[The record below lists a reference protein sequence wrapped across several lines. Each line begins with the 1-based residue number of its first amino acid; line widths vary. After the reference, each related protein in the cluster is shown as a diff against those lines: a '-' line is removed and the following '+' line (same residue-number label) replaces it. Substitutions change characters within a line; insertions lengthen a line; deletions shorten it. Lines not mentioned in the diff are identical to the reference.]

1 MQNETSQG
9 HKIDKISC
17 LKQGSEINDF
27 FLKQGQGL
35 KNSAAHLYSNFP
47 WVSLPPGYILVNQLA
62 GRRVAY
68 EQALHIFLVRLSRD
82 VSRLLKKG
90 SLMAG

>member
-9 HKIDKISC
+9 RKIDKISC

-35 KNSAAHLYSNFP
+35 KNSAAHLYSNSP
-47 WVSLPPGYILVNQLA
+47 CLPPPPP
-62 GRRVAY
+62 
-68 EQALHIFLVRLSRD
+68 RD
-82 VSRLLKKG
+82 TS
-90 SLMAG
+90 

>member
-9 HKIDKISC
+9 RKIDKISC

-35 KNSAAHLYSNFP
+35 KNSAAHLYSNSP
-47 WVSLPPGYILVNQLA
+47 CLPPLPPGHILVN
-62 GRRVAY
+62 
-68 EQALHIFLVRLSRD
+68 
-82 VSRLLKKG
+82 
-90 SLMAG
+90 